1 MAIHAKSNG
10 LLIAGKIISES
21 ESSWIFHAV
30 DEKRPKVIAKND
42 TKNIV
47 FDGETALD
55 DALSWQD
62 SRRKTKA
69 A

>member
-10 LLIAGKIISES
+10 WLIAGNILKETD
-21 ESSWIFHAV
+21 SSWIFKAI

-47 FDGETALD
+47 FDGDTALD

>member
-10 LLIAGKIISES
+10 WLIAGKVISES
-21 ESSWIFHAV
+21 KTSWIFQAT
-30 DEKRPKVIAKND
+30 DEKRPKVIAKNAP
-42 TKNIV
+42 KNIV

-62 SRRKTKA
+62 SLRKTKSA
-69 A
+69 